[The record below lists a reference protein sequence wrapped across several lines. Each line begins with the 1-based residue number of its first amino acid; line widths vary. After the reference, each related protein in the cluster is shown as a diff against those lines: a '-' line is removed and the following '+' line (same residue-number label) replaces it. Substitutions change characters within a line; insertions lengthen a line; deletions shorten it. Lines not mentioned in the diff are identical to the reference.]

1 MALVDFYK
9 KIVVFSIFSL
19 SILTT
24 TAQNNG
30 RLSGVVVDKLT
41 QKILPNVSVSIEGI
55 AKGAIAD
62 TNGIFRIIGIP
73 LKTYNI
79 IFSLVGFKKQ
89 TLFNVVI
96 NAGNENNFNI
106 ELEQSGGALTEVLV
120 KTNKRTARAATLE
133 TPLSVQRLTTE
144 EIKSNPGGN
153 FDISKVIQSLP
164 GVGGGA
170 GGGGFR
176 NDIIIRGGAP
186 SENVF
191 YLDGIEMPVINHF
204 QTQGSAGGPQ
214 GILNVSFIED
224 VKLSS
229 SAFDARYDNALS
241 SVFQFKQ
248 KTGNRNKLQG
258 NVRLSATELSGTLE
272 GPLSKDKKT
281 TFLASIRRSYLRLL
295 FTAIDLP
302 IRPSYWDFQTKIT
315 RQIDKKTTLSFI
327 GIGAI
332 DDFRFAAIKKAT
344 PEKLYILNSNAF
356 IKQWTYTAGLSLK
369 RLVKNGFVNI
379 ALSRNTFD
387 NDVNQYEDNTTQIE
401 AQKTLT
407 YRSRETEN
415 KLRVDINK
423 NINDWKIA
431 YGTVAQVSEY
441 DTKTFAVL
449 RRELKDGFGNI
460 IQNAVTVNF
469 TSPLNSFLRYGAFA
483 QVSKRFFNSRLGVSA
498 GLRSDMNTF
507 TTTGN
512 NGFKTLS
519 PRISARYILADKW
532 TANASIGRYFKIAP
546 YTILGFADNAN
557 NLVNKN
563 SLYQRSDHYVAGV
576 EYLPND
582 GLRFTA
588 EGFYK
593 DYANV
598 PVSISKGIS
607 LANLGGDFN
616 VLGNEAVVTNG
627 KGRAYGFEF
636 FAQKKLTNKFFGILS
651 YTFYRSEY
659 AGLDNKLI
667 ASAWDNRHLLTVT
680 WGYKFP
686 RNIALGLK
694 FRYQGGAPY
703 SPFDD
708 VASKANY
715 LSLGQGIVDYAR
727 LNTRRLGGFNSGD
740 VRIDKKWNFKKMTI
754 DLFLDVTN
762 WYIAKNPAIPTY
774 TFRRNANNTAF
785 LTTNGLPIN
794 MNGSNAIPI
803 LLSNDDPQVTPTLGF
818 IIEF

>member
-1 MALVDFYK
+1 MARMTLL
-9 KIVVFSIFSL
+9 IV
-19 SILTT
+19 LTLLFA
-24 TAQNNG
+24 TAKAQDRG
-30 RLSGVVVDKLT
+30 RISGIVVDKLT
-41 QKILPNVSVSIEGI
+41 QKTLVNVQVTIEGTTI
-55 AKGAIAD
+55 SSLSD
-62 TNGIFRIIGIP
+62 TNGVYSIINVP

-79 IFSLVGFKKQ
+79 SFSIAGYKTEIVYNL
-89 TLFNVVI
+89 VI
-96 NAGNENNFNI
+96 NAGNEKNINI
-106 ELEQSGGALTEVLV
+106 ELEPSNTSSNDIVIKA
-120 KTNKRTARAATLE
+120 NKRTAKAATIE
-133 TPLSVQRLTTE
+133 TPLSVQRLTIE

-153 FDISKVIQSLP
+153 FDISKVIQTLP

-186 SENVF
+186 TENVF
-191 YLDGIEMPVINHF
+191 YLDGIEVPVINHF

-258 NVRLSATELSGTLE
+258 NIRLSATELATTLE
-272 GPLSKDKKT
+272 GPISKNKKT
-281 TFLASIRRSYLRLL
+281 TFLVSARRSYLQLL

-302 IRPSYWDFQTKIT
+302 IRPSYWDFQTKVT
-315 RQIDKKTTLSFI
+315 HQINKKTTISFI

-332 DDFRFAAIKKAT
+332 DDFRFAAIKNAT

-356 IKQWTYTAGLSLK
+356 IKQWTYTTGLSLK
-369 RLVKNGFVNI
+369 RLVKNGFVNV
-379 ALSRNTFD
+379 ALSRNSFD
-387 NDVNQYEDNTTQIE
+387 NDINQFEDNTTKVPS
-401 AQKTLT
+401 QKTLAYT
-407 YRSRETEN
+407 SRETEN
-415 KLRVDINK
+415 KLRIDVNK
-423 NINDWKIA
+423 TVNNWKIA
-431 YGTVAQVSEY
+431 YGATAQVAEY
-441 DTKTFAVL
+441 NTKTFAVI
-449 RRELKDGFGNI
+449 RRELRDDLGNV
-460 IQNAVTVNF
+460 IQNPIGVNF
-469 TSPLNSFLRYGAFA
+469 KSPLNSFLRYGTFA
-483 QVSKRFFNSRLGVSA
+483 QVSKRFFDSRLGVSA
-498 GLRSDMNTF
+498 GLRTDMNNF

-512 NGFKTLS
+512 NPLKTLS
-519 PRISARYILADKW
+519 PRISASYIVADKW
-532 TANASIGRYFKIAP
+532 TANASIGRYYKIPP

-557 NLVNKN
+557 TLVNKN
-563 SLYQRSDHYVAGV
+563 SLYQRADHYVAGV

-582 GLRFTA
+582 DLRFTV

-593 DYANV
+593 KYANV
-598 PVSISKGIS
+598 PVSINKGIS

-627 KGRAYGFEF
+627 KGRAYGIEF
-636 FAQKKLTNKFFGILS
+636 FAQKKLTKNFFGILS
-651 YTFYRSEY
+651 YTFYKSEY
-659 AGLDNKLI
+659 AGVNNKLI
-667 ASAWDNRHLLTVT
+667 ASSWDNTHLLTVT

-686 RNIALGLK
+686 RNIELGLK

-703 SPFDD
+703 TPYDNA
-708 VASKANY
+708 ASQANY
-715 LSLGQGIVDYAR
+715 LSQGQGLLDYAK
-727 LNTRRLGGFNSGD
+727 LNTLRLRSFNSGD
-740 VRIDKKWNFKKMTI
+740 VRIDKKWNFKKITL

-774 TFRRNANNTAF
+774 TFKRNADNTAF

-794 MNGSNAIPI
+794 INGSNAIPT
-803 LLSNDDPQVTPTLGF
+803 LLKNDDPQVTPTIGF

>member
-79 IFSLVGFKKQ
+79 IFSLVGYKKQ

-281 TFLASIRRSYLRLL
+281 TFLASIRRSYLQLL

-441 DTKTFAVL
+441 DTKTSAVL

-483 QVSKRFFNSRLGVSA
+483 QVSKRFFNSRLGISA

-512 NGFKTLS
+512 NGLKTLS
-519 PRISARYILADKW
+519 PRISASYILADKW

-686 RNIALGLK
+686 RNIELGLK

>member
-55 AKGAIAD
+55 AKGVIAD
-62 TNGIFRIIGIP
+62 TNGIFRITGIP

-79 IFSLVGFKKQ
+79 IFSLVGYKKQ
-89 TLFNVVI
+89 ILFNVVI

-248 KTGNRNKLQG
+248 KTGNINKLQG
-258 NVRLSATELSGTLE
+258 NIRLSATELSGTLE

-281 TFLASIRRSYLRLL
+281 TFLASIRRSYLQLL

-441 DTKTFAVL
+441 DTKTFAVI

-483 QVSKRFFNSRLGVSA
+483 QVSKRFFNSRLGISA

-512 NGFKTLS
+512 NGLKTLS
-519 PRISARYILADKW
+519 PRISASYILADKW

-546 YTILGFADNAN
+546 YTILGFANNAN

-563 SLYQRSDHYVAGV
+563 SLYQRSDHYVAGI

-686 RNIALGLK
+686 RNIELGLK
-694 FRYQGGAPY
+694 FRYQGGALY

-727 LNTRRLGGFNSGD
+727 LNTQRLGGFNSGD

>member
-9 KIVVFSIFSL
+9 KIIVFSIFSL
-19 SILTT
+19 SILTA

-41 QKILPNVSVSIEGI
+41 QKILPNVSVSIESI

-62 TNGIFRIIGIP
+62 TNGIFRITGIP

-79 IFSLVGFKKQ
+79 IFSLVGYKKQ

-96 NAGNENNFNI
+96 TAGNENNFNI

-191 YLDGIEMPVINHF
+191 YLDGIEVPVINHF

-272 GPLSKDKKT
+272 GPLSKDKRT
-281 TFLASIRRSYLRLL
+281 TFLASIRRSYLQLL

-387 NDVNQYEDNTTQIE
+387 NNVNQYEDNTTQIE

-407 YRSRETEN
+407 YTSRETEN
-415 KLRVDINK
+415 KLRIDINK

-431 YGTVAQVSEY
+431 YGTVVQVSEY

-449 RRELKDGFGNI
+449 RRELKDGSGNI

-469 TSPLNSFLRYGAFA
+469 ISPLNSFLRYGAFA

-512 NGFKTLS
+512 NGLKTLS
-519 PRISARYILADKW
+519 PRISASYILADKW

-627 KGRAYGFEF
+627 KGRAYGVEF

-667 ASAWDNRHLLTVT
+667 ASAWDNRHLLTIT

-686 RNIALGLK
+686 RNIELGLK

-727 LNTRRLGGFNSGD
+727 LNTQRLGGFNSGD

-785 LTTNGLPIN
+785 LTTDGLPIN
-794 MNGSNAIPI
+794 MNGSNAIPT

>member
-55 AKGAIAD
+55 AKGVIAD
-62 TNGIFRIIGIP
+62 TNGIFRITGIP

-79 IFSLVGFKKQ
+79 IFSLVGYKKQ

-272 GPLSKDKKT
+272 GPLSKDK
-281 TFLASIRRSYLRLL
+281 
-295 FTAIDLP
+295 
-302 IRPSYWDFQTKIT
+302 
-315 RQIDKKTTLSFI
+315 
-327 GIGAI
+327 
-332 DDFRFAAIKKAT
+332 
-344 PEKLYILNSNAF
+344 
-356 IKQWTYTAGLSLK
+356 
-369 RLVKNGFVNI
+369 
-379 ALSRNTFD
+379 
-387 NDVNQYEDNTTQIE
+387 
-401 AQKTLT
+401 
-407 YRSRETEN
+407 
-415 KLRVDINK
+415 
-423 NINDWKIA
+423 
-431 YGTVAQVSEY
+431 
-441 DTKTFAVL
+441 
-449 RRELKDGFGNI
+449 
-460 IQNAVTVNF
+460 
-469 TSPLNSFLRYGAFA
+469 
-483 QVSKRFFNSRLGVSA
+483 
-498 GLRSDMNTF
+498 
-507 TTTGN
+507 
-512 NGFKTLS
+512 
-519 PRISARYILADKW
+519 
-532 TANASIGRYFKIAP
+532 
-546 YTILGFADNAN
+546 
-557 NLVNKN
+557 
-563 SLYQRSDHYVAGV
+563 
-576 EYLPND
+576 
-582 GLRFTA
+582 
-588 EGFYK
+588 
-593 DYANV
+593 
-598 PVSISKGIS
+598 
-607 LANLGGDFN
+607 
-616 VLGNEAVVTNG
+616 
-627 KGRAYGFEF
+627 
-636 FAQKKLTNKFFGILS
+636 
-651 YTFYRSEY
+651 
-659 AGLDNKLI
+659 
-667 ASAWDNRHLLTVT
+667 
-680 WGYKFP
+680 
-686 RNIALGLK
+686 
-694 FRYQGGAPY
+694 
-703 SPFDD
+703 
-708 VASKANY
+708 
-715 LSLGQGIVDYAR
+715 
-727 LNTRRLGGFNSGD
+727 
-740 VRIDKKWNFKKMTI
+740 
-754 DLFLDVTN
+754 
-762 WYIAKNPAIPTY
+762 
-774 TFRRNANNTAF
+774 
-785 LTTNGLPIN
+785 
-794 MNGSNAIPI
+794 
-803 LLSNDDPQVTPTLGF
+803 
-818 IIEF
+818 